1 MDGNARFR
9 FRKGKSVIFSD
20 EGHKMNRFFYGT
32 LTIFAVIACVC
43 LAAPEPAIVPAPGQ
57 WTVDMEFTH
66 PQQIVLPL
74 GSDNKP
80 SRFWYAIITL
90 TNNTGNDVSFYPKC
104 DLMTDT
110 FQITPAGKA
119 VTTAVFERIQKRHK
133 NRYPFLENLTKAGN
147 RILQGEDNTKDIA
160 VIWPDFDVKAKKI
173 KVFIAGLSNETV
185 AINHPVAKGGT
196 GLPLK
201 VYLRKTIELNYDFK
215 GDPALRSGAGLSYKG
230 KRWIMR

>member
-1 MDGNARFR
+1 M
-9 FRKGKSVIFSD
+9 K
-20 EGHKMNRFFYGT
+20 RFFYGI
-32 LTIFAVIACVC
+32 LVISVVIACVS

-66 PQQIVLPL
+66 PQQIVLSRS
-74 GSDNKP
+74 SDNQP
-80 SRFWYAIITL
+80 SRFWYTIITL
-90 TNNTGNDVSFYPKC
+90 TNNTGNDVGFYPDC

-119 VTTAVFERIQKRHK
+119 VTPAVFEQIRKRHK
-133 NRYPFLENLTKAGN
+133 SRYPFLELLAKAGN

-160 VIWPDFDVKAKKI
+160 VIWSDFDAQAKNI

-185 AINHPVAKGGT
+185 AIDHPVAKDEVGK
-196 GLPLK
+196 PLK
-201 VYLRKTIELNYDFK
+201 VYLRKTLELSYAFK
-215 GDPALRSGAGLSYKG
+215 GDPALRSGASLTYKG

>member
-1 MDGNARFR
+1 M
-9 FRKGKSVIFSD
+9 I
-20 EGHKMNRFFYGT
+20 RFFYGI
-32 LTIFAVIACVC
+32 LVISVVIACVS

-66 PQQIVLPL
+66 PQQIVLSRSS
-74 GSDNKP
+74 GNQP
-80 SRFWYAIITL
+80 SRFWYTIITL
-90 TNNTGNDVSFYPKC
+90 TNNTGNDVGFYPDC

-119 VTTAVFERIQKRHK
+119 VTPAVFEQIRKRHK
-133 NRYPFLENLTKAGN
+133 SRYPFLELLAKAGN

-160 VIWPDFDVKAKKI
+160 VIWSDFDAKAKNI

-185 AINHPVAKGGT
+185 AIDHPVAKDKFGK
-196 GLPLK
+196 PLK
-201 VYLRKTIELNYDFK
+201 VFLRKTLELSYTFK
-215 GDPALRSGAGLSYKG
+215 GDPALRSGASLTYKG

>member
-1 MDGNARFR
+1 MDGIARFR
-9 FRKGKSVIFSD
+9 FRKGKSILFSD
-20 EGHKMNRFFYGT
+20 EGHKMKRFFYGI
-32 LTIFAVIACVC
+32 LTISAVIACVC

-66 PQQIVLPL
+66 PQQIVLPR
-74 GSDNKP
+74 GSDNQP
-80 SRFWYAIITL
+80 RRFWYTIITL

-119 VTTAVFERIQKRHK
+119 VTTAVFEQIQKRHK

-160 VIWPDFDVKAKKI
+160 VIWPDFDVQAKNI

-185 AINHPVAKGGT
+185 AINHPVAKDET

-201 VYLRKTIELNYDFK
+201 VYLRKTLELSYDFK
-215 GDPALRSGAGLSYKG
+215 GDPALRSGAGLTYKG